1 MEAQKPKIQND
12 CRKEK
17 FKKLVDD
24 PVLFTEVVLGL
35 KPFNYQEKLLLDRSK
50 RLVAC
55 MGRQTGKTTTVAIKA
70 IHFVFCHSNITVLI
84 TSPSRRQSMIMFS
97 KIASFV
103 FRTILRKSV
112 VRSTQT
118 TIQLSNGSEIIAL
131 PCSEHL
137 LRGYTAHMVIVDEAA
152 FIPEEVVTN
161 ILYPMLAT
169 TSGSLILLSTPWGK
183 DHFFYRAFVDPDF
196 SMHRVKSSE
205 CPLISEKF
213 LKKQREFMTTE
224 TYHMEY
230 EAEFIEAATSYF
242 PQDLIRSCIDPE
254 LQLERDLEVLGSQEG
269 DFYAGCD
276 LGKLQDYSVFI
287 VVQKTQ
293 DHVKLVFLREFPL
306 ETSYSHVIGF
316 IVQAN
321 KKFRFRKILIDRSGV
336 GEVIT
341 EEIKAQGL
349 TNAEGK
355 PFTVQSKAE
364 MLANLRVRME
374 QGAFRMPYNPR
385 LCQQINEQRYEYTK
399 SGQLRFWHPSN
410 SHDDQLWALELACY
424 ASKQD
429 EPREALA
436 QAW

>member
-1 MEAQKPKIQND
+1 VEDQELKVEKDSKEDKLKKI
-12 CRKEK
+12 R
-17 FKKLVDD
+17 DD
-24 PVLFTEVVLGL
+24 SVLFTEVVLGL
-35 KPFNYQEKLLLDRSK
+35 KPFHYQEKLLRDASK
-50 RLVAC
+50 RIVAC
-55 MGRQTGKTTTVAIKA
+55 MGRQTGKTTTIAIKA
-70 IHFVFCHSNITVLI
+70 IHFAFCNADVTVLI
-84 TSPSRRQSMIMFS
+84 TAPSRRQSIIMFS
-97 KIASFV
+97 KIASFI
-103 FRTILRKSV
+103 FRTVLRKSV

-131 PCSEHL
+131 PCSENL
-137 LRGYTAHMVIVDEAA
+137 LRGFTAHMVIVDEASY
-152 FIPEEVVTN
+152 IPEQVVTN

-169 TSGSLILLSTPWGK
+169 TNGSLILLSTPWGK

-196 SMHRVKSSE
+196 SVHRVKSCE

-213 LKKQREFMTTE
+213 LEKQREFMTTE
-224 TYHMEY
+224 TYRMEY

-254 LQLERDLEVLGSQEG
+254 LELEHDLEVLGRQEG

-293 DHVKLVFLREFPL
+293 DHIKLVFLKEFPL
-306 ETSYSHVIGF
+306 ETPYSHVIGF

-321 KKFRFRKILIDRSGV
+321 QKFRFLRILIDRSGV
-336 GEVIT
+336 GEVVT

-355 PFTVQSKAE
+355 PFTAQSKAE
-364 MLANLRVRME
+364 MLANLRVKME
-374 QGAFRMPYNPR
+374 QSAFKMPYNHR

-399 SGQLRFWHPSN
+399 SGKLRFWHPPN
-410 SHDDQLWALELACY
+410 SHDDQLWALALALY
-424 ASKQD
+424 ASKED
-429 EPREALA
+429 EPKGMLA
-436 QAW
+436 RAW

>member
-1 MEAQKPKIQND
+1 MEDQELKVEND
-12 CRKEK
+12 SRE
-17 FKKLVDD
+17 KKLKKIRDD

-35 KPFNYQEKLLLDRSK
+35 KSFRYQEKLLRDQSK

-55 MGRQTGKTTTVAIKA
+55 MGRQTGKTTTIAIKA
-70 IHFVFCHSNITVLI
+70 VHLAFSNADVTVLI
-84 TSPSRRQSMIMFS
+84 TAPSRRQSIIMFS
-97 KIASFV
+97 KIASFI
-103 FRTILRKSV
+103 FRTVLRKSV

-137 LRGYTAHMVIVDEAA
+137 LRGFTAHMVIVDEAS

-169 TSGSLILLSTPWGK
+169 TNGSLILLSTPWGK

-196 SMHRVKSSE
+196 SVHRVKSCE

-224 TYHMEY
+224 TYRMEY

-242 PQDLIRSCIDPE
+242 PQDLIRSCINPE
-254 LQLERDLEVLGSQEG
+254 LELESDLEVLGRQEG

-276 LGKLQDYSVFI
+276 LGKLQDYSVF
-287 VVQKTQ
+287 VTVQKTQ
-293 DHVKLVFLREFPL
+293 DYIKLVFLREFPL
-306 ETSYSHVIGF
+306 ETSYSHIIGF

-321 KKFRFRKILIDRSGV
+321 RRFNFQKILIDRSGV
-336 GEVIT
+336 GEVVT

-349 TNAEGK
+349 TSAEGK
-355 PFTVQSKAE
+355 SFTEQSKAE
-364 MLANLRVRME
+364 MLANLRVKME
-374 QGAFRMPYNPR
+374 QGAFKMPYNHR

-399 SGQLRFWHPSN
+399 SGKLRFWHPPN
-410 SHDDQLWALELACY
+410 SHDDQLWALALALY
-424 ASKQD
+424 ASKEN
-429 EPREALA
+429 EPKGTLA
-436 QAW
+436 RAW